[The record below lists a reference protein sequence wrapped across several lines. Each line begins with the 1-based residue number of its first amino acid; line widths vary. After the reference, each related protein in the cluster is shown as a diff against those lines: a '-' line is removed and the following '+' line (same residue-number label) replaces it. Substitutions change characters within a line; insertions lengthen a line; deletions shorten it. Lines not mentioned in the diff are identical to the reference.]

1 MAQRPPAQ
9 IEDMQTLYYGNVQPY
24 RELLKKKMPRVP
36 DYLVLIY
43 WQVDKTYCILGTD
56 AAFEH
61 WDEYT
66 NYTFKALEPAL
77 EFTDTILRL
86 PDDFTWVKYS

>member
-1 MAQRPPAQ
+1 MAQKPPAL
-9 IEDMQTLYYGNVQPY
+9 IEDMQTLYYADVRPY
-24 RELLKKKMPRVP
+24 KEQLKKKMPKVP

-43 WQVDKTYCILGTD
+43 WPTDKSYCILGTD

-66 NYTFKALEPAL
+66 NYAFKEVEPAL
-77 EFTDTILRL
+77 EFADTILHL
-86 PDDFTWVKYS
+86 PDSFSWIKV